1 MFAGIIKHIG
11 QVKEVEK
18 DGTNL
23 IFTIQSDIS
32 SELNI
37 DQSIAHDGICLTVV
51 EQKEDTHKVVAIL
64 ESVNKTNLSEWN
76 PGKKVNLELCITAN
90 QKIDGHFVQGH
101 VDTTGI
107 VQQIDNKDGSWEFT
121 IEFPSEFASL
131 LVTKGSVTINGISL
145 TVIDP
150 THTAFQVAI
159 IPYTYQHTN
168 LHTLK
173 VGSKVNLEFDI
184 IGKYLQRHIE
194 LQSLKLN

>member
-76 PGKKVNLELCITAN
+76 PGKKANLELCITAN

>member
-1 MFAGIIKHIG
+1 MFAGIIKHLG

-51 EQKEDTHKVVAIL
+51 EQKKDTHKVVAIL
-64 ESVNKTNLSEWN
+64 ESVNKTNLSEWD

-107 VQQIDNKDGSWEFT
+107 VHQIDNKDGSWEFT

-150 THTAFQVAI
+150 THTDFKVAI
-159 IPYTYQHTN
+159 IPYTYEHTN

-194 LQSLKLN
+194 LQSLKLH

>member
-101 VDTTGI
+101 IDTTGI